1 VSRGLAAAGRAV
13 ALLALSATPAFAA
26 YGGVTTPAYQENV
39 GTSFEVTGWAI
50 DFGGSMIGT
59 GVDQVDIY
67 TCPTSCTGSN
77 ATFRG
82 TATYGLPRPDIEIQY
97 DSSRVLNSGF
107 SFNLTLAPGTYQVQ
121 ARAHSTF
128 FGVWTT
134 FTRTFNVTTTPPQI
148 VIETP
153 ASNGV
158 VSAPFV
164 VSGWAVDPDAA
175 SGTGMDTV
183 QVFTCPVACTGSNG
197 TFRGMAT
204 YGLSRPD
211 VATLM
216 GNSRF
221 TNSGFS
227 FTFSTLPVGQ
237 YEVQLQIRS
246 TYSAQWYVR
255 WVRFMVAVSSPHMGL
270 DTLPTSV
277 AQPFAVTGW
286 GLDSGVPS
294 GTGVDHVQVWAYPH
308 PGSGTPPVL
317 WGTAT
322 LGQSR
327 PDVAEV
333 YGSQFA
339 TSGYQFT
346 VSGQPPGAYLLNVN
360 VYYLSGTVQTQ
371 TRTIYVDTPTVPVT
385 IDRQGMGTGSVSASG
400 LTCPGGAGT
409 QGLPCGAAYPFNTA
423 VTLTA
428 VPDTGSAFG
437 GWSGACSG
445 SGACQV
451 TLDQA
456 RFVAALFTKTADTP
470 TTSYYH
476 VDAQGS
482 VRAISDDSGAIVI
495 RHDYYTFGEDAQP
508 LTGDPLRYAGKELD
522 PETAQEYFGARYY
535 RNVWGRFGTVDP
547 IYSSAAVT
555 DPQQWNRY
563 AYARNN
569 PLKFSDPLGATVND
583 ECAPSAEDGNG
594 QSPVFTSCTI
604 GHDSMTVVWGYCV
617 LGFVNGS
624 LYWWQCQP
632 GASLADPWSRYDNG
646 GDDSGSSGGN
656 DTSGS
661 QYVPPPPPVNDPAP
675 QPPNDPSSGG
685 SDTGGNNGDGNG
697 QQKDHSDPCK
707 VPLGPPGASVQNNV
721 HGIQNASALLGWHV
735 AAAGWLAAVWN
746 HSTWDYKRQA
756 KDRRFED
763 FGNFNYAATGRALH
777 FTPWMLHEGASLAQ
791 GLFAE
796 GTAHFDDPPED
807 VAAINAGIAAFDR
820 GCFR

>member
-1 VSRGLAAAGRAV
+1 MARAAIGRLDEDAPHVRHRFSPLRQATAGH
-13 ALLALSATPAFAA
+13 LYS
-26 YGGVTTPAYQENV
+26 
-39 GTSFEVTGWAI
+39 
-50 DFGGSMIGT
+50 
-59 GVDQVDIY
+59 
-67 TCPTSCTGSN
+67 
-77 ATFRG
+77 
-82 TATYGLPRPDIEIQY
+82 
-97 DSSRVLNSGF
+97 SSRVLNSGF
-107 SFNLTLAPGTYQVQ
+107 SLTVSGLTPGTYQVQ
-121 ARAHSTF
+121 ARAHSAY

-134 FTRTFNVTTTPPQI
+134 FTQTFYVTNTPPRI
-148 VIETP
+148 VIEAPT
-153 ASNGV
+153 SNGV
-158 VSAPFV
+158 VSAPFA
-164 VSGWAVDPDAA
+164 VSGWAVDPEAA

-204 YGLSRPD
+204 YGLARPD
-211 VATLM
+211 VATLT

-237 YEVQLQIRS
+237 YEVQLQVRS
-246 TYSAQWYVR
+246 TFSARWNVV
-255 WVRFMVAVSSPHMGL
+255 WVRFMVAVSNPHMGL

-286 GLDSGVPS
+286 GLDAGVPS
-294 GTGVDHVQVWAYPH
+294 GTGVDHVQIWVYPN
-308 PGSGTPPVL
+308 PGSGTPPVF

-327 PDVAEV
+327 PDVAAV

-339 TSGYQFT
+339 NSGYQFT
-346 VSGQPPGAYLLNVN
+346 VSGKPPGAYLLVAN
-360 VYYLSGTVQTQ
+360 VYYLSGTVQSQ
-371 TRTIYVDTPTVPVT
+371 NRTIYVDTPTVPVT
-385 IDRQGMGTGSVSASG
+385 IDRQGMGTGAVSASG

-409 QGLPCGAAYPFNTA
+409 QGLPCGAAYPFNTV

-569 PLKFSDPLGATVND
+569 PLKFSDPLGADINCTTTESNQHATCSDIITVNGD
-583 ECAPSAEDGNG
+583 TFNG
-594 QSPVFTSCTI
+594 TIYIGGCVF
-604 GHDSMTVVWGYCV
+604 GYRDSD
-617 LGFVNGS
+617 
-624 LYWWQCQP
+624 LYFSQCRP
-632 GASLADPWSRYDNG
+632 GASIQDPFGGEHYDDDG
-646 GDDSGSSGGN
+646 GGSGGALVYPDRN
-656 DTSGS
+656 TAPPIP
-661 QYVPPPPPVNDPAP
+661 VPPPVAVPTPSAPATPSATPPIEPLQCGAFCQVAKDVVQRTEPLTR
-675 QPPNDPSSGG
+675 PS
-685 SDTGGNNGDGNG
+685 TY
-697 QQKDHSDPCK
+697 
-707 VPLGPPGASVQNNV
+707 A
-721 HGIQNASALLGWHV
+721 
-735 AAAGWLAAVWN
+735 WLAAAPFLGGAII
-746 HSTWDYKRQA
+746 TA
-756 KDRRFED
+756 PE
-763 FGNFNYAATGRALH
+763 TG
-777 FTPWMLHEGASLAQ
+777 LAQ
-791 GLFAE
+791 
-796 GTAHFDDPPED
+796 T
-807 VAAINAGIAAFDR
+807 AINAIGTYGEYLFAKGSQVTSKGILNDNPVIRIGYGWKGSKAAGSLVFRVALCSPGSWCHTHFDLWTVYSEP
-820 GCFR
+820 